1 MASQEVE
8 LIQRF
13 YTAFQQKD
21 WATMAACYHPEAEF
35 SDPAFPNL
43 KGKQPGAMWRMLI
56 EGAKSLDITFNNVQG
71 ANGQGSAHWE
81 AVYPFTQTGRHVHNK
96 IDATFE
102 FRDGLIWRHRDRFD
116 FWAWSRMALGP
127 SGLLLGWT
135 PIVRNKVNKM
145 AGQRLVKFIEKH
157 PEYQ

>member
-21 WATMAACYHPEAEF
+21 WATMAACYHPEAQF

-43 KGKQPGAMWRMLI
+43 TGKQPGAMWRMLI
-56 EGAKSLDITFNNVQG
+56 EGATSLDITFNNVQG
-71 ANGQGSAHWE
+71 ANSQGSAHWE
-81 AVYPFTQTGRHVHNK
+81 AIYPFTQTGRKVHNK
-96 IDATFE
+96 IDSTFE

-127 SGLLLGWT
+127 TGLLLGWS
-135 PIVRNKVNKM
+135 PIVRNKVHKM